1 VNKNLGSL
9 LKEHSMSVRFEST
22 KKSIEKSIRCKV
34 VVKFI
39 AKSIK
44 CGIKGACLA
53 EHDEKLDLL
62 IYTTSM
68 L

>member
-1 VNKNLGSL
+1 
-9 LKEHSMSVRFEST
+9 MSVRFEST